1 MKIVYTPNAPEPVGP
16 YSQAIRAGSLL
27 FLSGQIPINPMNGEI
42 VEGDIAAQTEMVIK
56 NLASVLKAAGATLAD
71 IAKTTVY
78 MTNLGQ
84 FSQMNEVYNR
94 YFKDHPPARATIEVS
109 SLPKGVQVEIEAIA
123 YIEENRER

>member
-1 MKIVYTPNAPEPVGP
+1 
-16 YSQAIRAGSLL
+16 
-27 FLSGQIPINPMNGEI
+27 MNGEI